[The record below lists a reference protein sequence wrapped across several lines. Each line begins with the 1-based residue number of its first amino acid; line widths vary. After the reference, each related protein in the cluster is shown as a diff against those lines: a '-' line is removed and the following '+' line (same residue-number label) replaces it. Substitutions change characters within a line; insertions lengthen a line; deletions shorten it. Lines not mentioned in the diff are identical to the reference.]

1 MLLEEFIRYIRFEK
15 RYSPHTIL
23 AYQKDLDQF
32 FVFLDCTY
40 QTTDLRHVDHNH
52 VRSWLVHLMEQGNTP
67 KTVSRKLSTLKS
79 YYKYLLRQNA
89 VEKNPM
95 IHVVS
100 PKVPK
105 SLPVFV
111 DESRFN
117 ELLDV
122 TRSMTRPEDEYVFKR
137 DMLIVEML
145 YQTGMRL
152 SELINLT
159 HGDLDMGG
167 LTIKILGKRGKER
180 LVPIGFDLKAIIGD
194 YIGCKR
200 SNHYPVQAGDFLF
213 VTARGDRL
221 YPGLVYRL
229 VRGVLGNV
237 TSLSKKSPHVLRHT
251 FATHMLNHG
260 AELNSVKELLGHA
273 NLAATQVYVHNTVS
287 KLIKVYQ
294 QAHPK
299 A

>member
-1 MLLEEFIRYIRFEK
+1 MLREEFIRYIRFEK

-32 FVFLDCTY
+32 FDFLDCTY
-40 QTTDLRHVDHNH
+40 QTSDLRHVDHTH

-67 KTVSRKLSTLKS
+67 KTVSRKVSTLKS
-79 YYKYLLRQNA
+79 YYKYLLRQKA
-89 VEKNPM
+89 IEKNPM

-117 ELLDV
+117 ELLDA
-122 TRSMTRPEDEYVFKR
+122 TRSVTRPENEYVFKR

-159 HGDLDMGG
+159 HGDMDMVG

-180 LVPIGFDLKAIIGD
+180 LVPIGFDLKAIIGE
-194 YIGCKR
+194 YIDCKR
-200 SNHYPVQAGDFLF
+200 NYHFPVRPADIFF
-213 VTARGDRL
+213 VTSKGDRL

-229 VRGVLGNV
+229 VKGVLENV

-273 NLAATQVYVHNTVS
+273 NLAATQLYVHNTVS